1 MQQDD
6 ITWENIVNTRK
17 EYNRR
22 KKIEKFGFE
31 DILDTYKYF
40 HDLVRELNRKLE
52 EDLQYTIDNRE
63 ILKTDQR
70 LRGTFLS
77 KRGRGTGYKYIKKI
91 SGDYYKLEN
100 LLKYT
105 HKNTHWKHF
114 KLRYADEDGIL
125 SELHKNMYTF
135 TMRQINRLIG
145 SINKLHIQTQG
156 IQNKYHSL
164 YRATNYYINDAK
176 HLGNLQNKYANLIN
190 WNNNYIQKTL
200 EPEYELVNT
209 LFEDKINT
217 LNEIQKQKCKETNA
231 EITEL
236 ETIFNMTKN
245 QLQEL
250 KLKTQDCYS
259 YRAKYCQDIPKMKTE
274 VSDFKNTND
283 VNKVDLAKYENDYA
297 KQKCN
302 NSYQKC
308 ENIKT
313 NYVNNDNVINQ
324 FDRDIKF
331 YNNTLELL
339 QTPSEKSLFEKKEI
353 ESFIQKYNLS
363 ETKNTN
369 NTNHQNAIIYTC
381 IAVISMYL
389 IVKYRNKVL

>member
-1 MQQDD
+1 
-6 ITWENIVNTRK
+6 
-17 EYNRR
+17 
-22 KKIEKFGFE
+22 
-31 DILDTYKYF
+31 
-40 HDLVRELNRKLE
+40 
-52 EDLQYTIDNRE
+52 
-63 ILKTDQR
+63 
-70 LRGTFLS
+70 
-77 KRGRGTGYKYIKKI
+77 
-91 SGDYYKLEN
+91 
-100 LLKYT
+100 
-105 HKNTHWKHF
+105 
-114 KLRYADEDGIL
+114 
-125 SELHKNMYTF
+125 
-135 TMRQINRLIG
+135 
-145 SINKLHIQTQG
+145 
-156 IQNKYHSL
+156 L
-164 YRATNYYINDAK
+164 YQATNYYINDAK

-209 LFEDKINT
+209 LFEDKINK

-324 FDRDIKF
+324 FDRDINF

-369 NTNHQNAIIYTC
+369 NTNRQNAIIYTC